1 MMAHLHGV
9 VIADVMVS
17 LNYVTTIVA
26 LGAFWIS
33 WREVRR
39 NNKAIVRLKDFETSI
54 SGEIASLKVCIEN
67 RGIALQAV
75 AMTLYFRGPKKS
87 GYSNLT
93 MQLVDNGHRLQG
105 TFLRGTTAEFV
116 LSSADSKEVGLLRL
130 MHDPKDQEPAICV
143 WNNAYLVR
151 DFPIYRRCDRL
162 RKLWNSLSIRLR
174 WERRVG
180 EGVEGKGVFKELTLP
195 RFIDRPM
202 HFDLFLDVTG
212 RYSAR

>member
-1 MMAHLHGV
+1 MIAQV
-9 VIADVMVS
+9 TNFFIADVMVA

-26 LGAFWIS
+26 LGAFLIS

-39 NNKAIVRLKDFETSI
+39 NNKAIVRLKDFTTSI
-54 SGEIASLKVCIEN
+54 SGKVASLNVCIEN

-87 GYSNLT
+87 GYANLS
-93 MQLVDNGHRLQG
+93 MQLVDYGHRLQG

-116 LSSADSKEVGLLRL
+116 LSTADSKDMDLLRL
-130 MHDPKDQEPAICV
+130 MHEPKDQEAAICL

-162 RKLWNSLSIRLR
+162 RKLWNSLSIRLLR
-174 WERRVG
+174 YRRVG
-180 EGVEGKGVFKELTLP
+180 EGVEGKGVFKPVALP
-195 RFIDRPM
+195 RFIDRPKQ
-202 HFDLFLDVTG
+202 FDQFLEVAG
-212 RYSAR
+212 RSSAR